1 MYTKF
6 YEIRKTDAY
15 RDAAGV
21 YTLLPENYKYRIE
34 NLVSKEVYAALL
46 FGYNVVRKIEDYCD
60 KFFDCYEHGFSYE
73 LGCYFQKREYQSRG
87 FIEADIKG
95 FSSLVEVYD
104 SEKYP
109 EEYKLLQELVKD
121 LQWFL
126 RKWNDYEEEYHE
138 LFNRIE
144 E

>member
-1 MYTKF
+1 MYTRF

-15 RDAAGV
+15 RDAAEV
-21 YTLLPENYKYRIE
+21 YTLLPENHKYRIE

-60 KFFDCYEHGFSYE
+60 KFFDCQEHGFSYE
-73 LGCYFQKREYQSRG
+73 LGCYFQKREYQSSG
-87 FIEADIKG
+87 FIEADIKR
-95 FSSLVEVYD
+95 FNSLIEVYD

-109 EEYKLLQELVKD
+109 EECKLLQELVKD

-126 RKWNDYEEEYHE
+126 RKWNDYEEECPE
-138 LFNRIE
+138 LFNRIDK
-144 E
+144 